1 MLGKGF
7 WILLVPVVVVAL
19 GSVAAAGAVAGTTGC
34 SVKFT
39 WKANGHQYEGV
50 CQKNVTWA
58 QAIAGAKRAGG
69 HLATLQSASE
79 NLFVFSHV
87 KFSAIWRP
95 NGQGQSAGPWIGL
108 YQKPGSAEPSGGW
121 TWVTGEPLAWAD
133 WSPGEPN
140 NYQVQ
145 ENGAIFWNTG
155 SGPTAKWDDIARA
168 PKLGYTGGY
177 VIEWDK

>member
-1 MLGKGF
+1 MRKTLF
-7 WILLVPVVVVAL
+7 WIVLVPVVVLVL
-19 GSVAAAGAVAGTTGC
+19 GSAAGAVAAGQAPGC
-34 SVKFT
+34 GVKFT
-39 WKANGHQYEGV
+39 WPGNGHRYEGV
-50 CQKNVTWA
+50 CKKDVTWP
-58 QAIAGAKRAGG
+58 QAVAGAKRAGG

-108 YQKPGSAEPSGGW
+108 YQKPGSDEPSGGW
-121 TWVTGEPLAWAD
+121 TWITGEPLAWSD

-140 NYQVQ
+140 NANGG
-145 ENGAIFWNTG
+145 EDGAIFWNVG
-155 SGPTAKWDDIARA
+155 SGPTAKWDDVARN
-168 PKLGYTGGY
+168 PQVGQTGGY